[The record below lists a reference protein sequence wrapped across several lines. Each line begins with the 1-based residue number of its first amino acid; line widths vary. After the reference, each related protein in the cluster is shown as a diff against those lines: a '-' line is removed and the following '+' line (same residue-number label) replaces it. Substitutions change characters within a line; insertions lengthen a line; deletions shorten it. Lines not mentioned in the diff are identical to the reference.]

1 MLGLI
6 TQIGA
11 AMLAV
16 FGFCCALKLLL
27 DLLFASDRISIA
39 IEIME
44 KKDADM
50 MDMLLREAQAFAI
63 GKGRMRLVVLISS
76 ALMDGTVGLGTT
88 LDEDFA
94 LLIDRYGAE
103 CYLIDP

>member
-6 TQIGA
+6 TEIGM

-27 DLLFASDRISIA
+27 DLLFASDRISVA
-39 IEIME
+39 IEIRE
-44 KKDADM
+44 EKDAQT
-50 MDMLLREAQAFAI
+50 MDLLLREAQTLSI
-63 GKGRMRLVVLISS
+63 GKGRPRLVVLISA
-76 ALMDGTVGLGTT
+76 ALMDGTVGWGDA
-88 LDEDFA
+88 LDEDYAA
-94 LLIDRYGAE
+94 LIERYGAE